1 MKKSLAR
8 TSIGYSAMTEH
19 QQHCQRVIRG
29 ILTNHGSLT
38 EQEIKNMTGYQKRPL
53 RMVEIVATLK
63 PMIESG
69 EVVKIN
75 RFLSIDSEAKRIA
88 RSAWK

>member
-1 MKKSLAR
+1 
-8 TSIGYSAMTEH
+8 MTEH
-19 QQHCQRVIRG
+19 QQHCQRVIRR
-29 ILTNHGSLT
+29 ILEKHGSLT

-63 PMIESG
+63 PMIDNG

-75 RFLSIDSEAKRIA
+75 QCLMLDSQAKRIA
-88 RSAWK
+88 RSPWK

>member
-1 MKKSLAR
+1 
-8 TSIGYSAMTEH
+8 MTEH
-19 QQHCQRVIRG
+19 HEHCQRVIRG

-38 EQEIKNMTGYQKRPL
+38 EQEIKNMTGYQNRSLKL
-53 RMVEIVATLK
+53 VEIVATLK

-75 RFLSIDSEAKRIA
+75 QCLSLDSEAKRIA
-88 RSAWK
+88 RSPWK

>member
-1 MKKSLAR
+1 
-8 TSIGYSAMTEH
+8 
-19 QQHCQRVIRG
+19 
-29 ILTNHGSLT
+29 
-38 EQEIKNMTGYQKRPL
+38 MTGYQKRPL

>member
-1 MKKSLAR
+1 
-8 TSIGYSAMTEH
+8 MTEH
-19 QQHCQRVIRG
+19 QEHCQRVIRG
-29 ILTNHGSLT
+29 ILSKYGSLT

-75 RFLSIDSEAKRIA
+75 RFLSIDSEARRIV

>member
-1 MKKSLAR
+1 
-8 TSIGYSAMTEH
+8 MTEH
-19 QQHCQRVIRG
+19 QEHCQRVIRG
-29 ILTNHGSLT
+29 ILSKHGSLT

-53 RMVEIVATLK
+53 RLVEIVATLK

>member
-1 MKKSLAR
+1 
-8 TSIGYSAMTEH
+8 MTEH
-19 QQHCQRVIRG
+19 QEHCQRVIRG

-38 EQEIKNMTGYQKRPL
+38 EQEIKNMTGYQNRSLKL
-53 RMVEIVATLK
+53 VEIVATLK

-75 RFLSIDSEAKRIA
+75 QCLSLDSEAKRIA